1 MATVTA
7 STLPTSIVGHVVGV
21 HRFHTALLDLG
32 TKIKDYLPRVI
43 VLVVVQFYVEK
54 VVQMACKVGTT
65 IRLIQPKFF
74 RLVINL
80 RRLNPRIVCY
90 IINHNI
96 PLHGSG
102 SGSAVAEIKYSESH
116 SHCPR

>member
-1 MATVTA
+1 
-7 STLPTSIVGHVVGV
+7 
-21 HRFHTALLDLG
+21 
-32 TKIKDYLPRVI
+32 
-43 VLVVVQFYVEK
+43 VLVLVQFYVEK
-54 VVQMACKVGTT
+54 VVQMACKVGAT
-65 IRLIQPKFF
+65 IRLIQPKVF

-80 RRLNPRIVCY
+80 RRLNPRIICY

-116 SHCPR
+116 GHCPR